1 MSEKNLLS
9 DFLRWQGIDLGETV
23 EIRVWSKIIRGK
35 LKDIDD
41 FRNILVI
48 ETENPKNPIVLIPFK
63 RIHYI
68 SLYHN
73 GVEHK

>member
-9 DFLRWQGIDLGETV
+9 DFLRWQGIDLGEKV

-73 GVEHK
+73 GVER

>member
-9 DFLRWQGIDLGETV
+9 DFLRWQGIDLGEKV

-68 SLYHN
+68 SLYNN
-73 GVEHK
+73 GVET